1 MIVDAIRAEGFR
13 LSKSRTTWFWSVFFA
28 PILSLI
34 FGIIGVV
41 FLKANEAQIAAQT
54 DLPPEVIAMMASTP
68 INLAT
73 ELVAA
78 AGKLDSILLLPFVL
92 IGAATL
98 YAADYRW
105 ETWRL
110 ISARNSR
117 TNLLLGKLA
126 IAALLTLIAVFVML
140 LSGVAETFIRAATFE
155 RPLTFN
161 VTGEAI
167 GGFFALGGLSF
178 LRVMQFTMLALL
190 TAVVTRSLL
199 AALFVPLVVAVAQF
213 FSPQLFLTMGMQPD
227 AWLPVLA
234 NPSGAIDALKAIASG
249 AGAALPDGLAL
260 KAWVSMALWTLIP
273 IAGALFWFNR
283 QDLSKE

>member
-28 PILSLI
+28 PIVTLAL
-34 FGIIGVV
+34 GIVV
-41 FLKANEAQIAAQT
+41 MFVVKASEGQITAQGEI
-54 DLPPEVIAMMASTP
+54 PPEVTAMLVNTP

-73 ELVAA
+73 ELMTA
-78 AGKLDSILLLPFVL
+78 AGRLDSILLLPFVL
-92 IGAATL
+92 IGVASL

-110 ISARNSR
+110 ISARNTR

-126 IAALLTLIAVFVML
+126 IAALLALIALVIML
-140 LSGVAETFIRAATFE
+140 LFGLVETVIKASIFDRSVTFEMTGETF
-155 RPLTFN
+155 
-161 VTGEAI
+161 

-178 LRVMQFTMLALL
+178 LRVMQFTMMGML

-199 AALFVPLVVAVAQF
+199 AALFVPLVFAVAQTL
-213 FSPQLFLTMGMQPD
+213 SPQLFGSMNMQPD
-227 AWLPVLA
+227 GWLPMLV
-234 NPSGAIDALKAIASG
+234 NPGMATDMLKAIASG
-249 AGAALPDGLAL
+249 GGTAMPDGIAL
-260 KAWVSMALWTLIP
+260 KSWLSMALWTLLP
-273 IAGALFWFNR
+273 IAGSIFWFNR

>member
-28 PILSLI
+28 PIVTLAL
-34 FGIIGVV
+34 GVV
-41 FLKANEAQIAAQT
+41 VAFVVKASEGQITSQGEI
-54 DLPPEVIAMMASTP
+54 PPEVTAMLASTP

-73 ELVAA
+73 ELVTA
-78 AGKLDSILLLPFVL
+78 AGRLDSMLLLPFVL
-92 IGAATL
+92 IGVASL

-110 ISARNSR
+110 ISARNTR

-126 IAALLTLIAVFVML
+126 IAAMLALIALVVML
-140 LSGVAETFIRAATFE
+140 IFGVVETVIRASIFDRQLTFE
-155 RPLTFN
+155 MTP
-161 VTGEAI
+161 EAF

-178 LRVMQFTMLALL
+178 LRVMQFTMMGML

-199 AALFVPLVVAVAQF
+199 AALFVPLVVAVAQGL
-213 FSPQLFLTMGMQPD
+213 SPQLFGSMGMQPD
-227 AWLPVLA
+227 GWLPMLV
-234 NPSGAIDALKAIASG
+234 NPGMATDMLKAIASG
-249 AGAALPDGLAL
+249 GGAALSDGIAL
-260 KAWVSMALWTLIP
+260 KSWLSMALWTLLP
-273 IAGALFWFNR
+273 LAGAIFWFNR